1 MLLLSWKD
9 LIESMGDVGTVKGQM
24 GYTLVEITTPL
35 LFLRVN
41 KSVKDMGKTVQALAT
56 DLKAHNYGPTTKL

>member
-1 MLLLSWKD
+1 
-9 LIESMGDVGTVKGQM
+9 MGDVGTVKGQM

-41 KSVKDMGKTVQALAT
+41 KSVKDMGTTVQTLAT
-56 DLKAHNYGPTTKL
+56 DLKAHNYGTTTKL

>member
-1 MLLLSWKD
+1 
-9 LIESMGDVGTVKGQM
+9 MGDVGTVKGQM

-41 KSVKDMGKTVQALAT
+41 KSVKDMGKTVQTLAT